1 MDCNDII
8 RGTHAHT
15 HGITKENKIMKRD
28 FITIADWSTKDLLQ
42 ILDLSKKMKANPK
55 KFSKSLEGKSVAL
68 IFEKQSLRTHVTFE
82 IGIKQLGA
90 NTVYLTNADI
100 SLGKRESNHDV
111 AKNLERWVNAIV
123 IRTYA
128 QKNVDDLAK
137 FAKVSIIN
145 ALTDFEHPC
154 QAVGDF
160 LTIQEHLGSFKG
172 KKFVWVGDG
181 NNVCHSLMLL
191 AAKVGMNFTAVTP
204 AGFLPDSN
212 VTNLAKEIAAST
224 GARIELSSIPSQGVC
239 DADVVYTDVWVSMG
253 QEADR
258 EAKMK
263 AFSGFQVN
271 KELMKNAKP
280 TAVFMHC
287 LPAHRGEEISDEIMD
302 SPQSIVFDEAENRL
316 HTQKAI
322 VYTLLKGK
330 NREKLNNGSGRR
342 KLAHSGRSTR
352 HNRRA
357 ARKR

>member
-1 MDCNDII
+1 
-8 RGTHAHT
+8 
-15 HGITKENKIMKRD
+15 MKKD
-28 FITIADWSTKDLLQ
+28 FITIADWSGKELLQ
-42 ILDLSKKMKANPK
+42 IFDLSKKMKANPK
-55 KFSKSLEGKSVAL
+55 KFAQSLEGKSVAL

-100 SLGKRESNHDV
+100 SLGKRESIYDV
-111 AKNLERWVNAIV
+111 AKNLERWVDAVV

-128 QKNVDDLAK
+128 QKNVDGLAQ
-137 FAKVSIIN
+137 FANVSIIN

-160 LTIQEHLGSFKG
+160 FTVQEHLGSFKG
-172 KKFVWVGDG
+172 KKFSWVGDG

-204 AGFLPDSN
+204 AGLLPDAD
-212 VTNLAKEIAAST
+212 VVNLAKEIAAST
-224 GARIELSSIPSQGVC
+224 GAKIELSTNPAEGVR

-253 QEADR
+253 QETDR

-271 KELMKNAKP
+271 ADLMKNAKP
-280 TAVFMHC
+280 AAVFMHC
-287 LPAHRGEEISDEIMD
+287 LPAHRGEEVTDEVMD

-322 VYTLLKGK
+322 LYTLLKGQS
-330 NREKLNNGSGRR
+330 REKLNTGGGRR
-342 KLAHSGRSTR
+342 KLAHSRGTTR
-352 HNRRA
+352 NNSRA
-357 ARKR
+357 TRKR

>member
-1 MDCNDII
+1 
-8 RGTHAHT
+8 
-15 HGITKENKIMKRD
+15 MKRD

-42 ILDLSKKMKANPK
+42 ILYLSKKMKADPK
-55 KFSKSLEGKSVAL
+55 KFAKSLEGKSIAL

-111 AKNLERWVNAIV
+111 AKNLERWVDAIV

-137 FAKVSIIN
+137 IAKVSIIN

-172 KKFVWVGDG
+172 KKFAWVGDG
-181 NNVCHSLMLL
+181 NNVCHSLMLF
-191 AAKVGMNFTAVTP
+191 AAKVGMNFTAITP
-204 AGFLPDSN
+204 AGFLPDAN
-212 VTNLAKEIAAST
+212 VVNLTKEIAALTS
-224 GARIELSSIPSQGVC
+224 AKIELSTNPIEGVR
-239 DADVVYTDVWVSMG
+239 DADVIYTDVWVSMG
-253 QEADR
+253 QESDR
-258 EAKMK
+258 ETKMK
-263 AFSGFQVN
+263 AFAGFQIN
-271 KELMKNAKP
+271 AELMKNAKP

-287 LPAHRGEEISDEIMD
+287 LPAHRGEEVTDEVMD
-302 SPQSIVFDEAENRL
+302 STQSIVFDEAENRL
-316 HTQKAI
+316 HSQKAI
-322 VYTLLKGK
+322 VYTLLKG
-330 NREKLNNGSGRR
+330 NGREKLNNGSGGR
-342 KLAHSGRSTR
+342 KLARPRRSTR
-352 HNRRA
+352 NNSRA